1 MNNTI
6 CCICGNEYE
15 YIEGDTPTDFAM
27 VCSNHCLEKLSEVR
41 KWIRKYTLK
50 LLGLIKIKA
59 NVSK

>member
-41 KWIRKYTLK
+41 K
-50 LLGLIKIKA
+50 
-59 NVSK
+59 